1 MPAPNTAARLT
12 AIEARLDELSA
23 QLGPVVEEA
32 RHQRKFRE
40 QVSELNTDLAP
51 VVAGAMDLATAQLA
65 ELDQEV
71 DLAHVGRLARTL
83 ARNIDHLEGAVAQLE
98 AISSLAAAVTDL
110 MGPAMESLTARL
122 QDLEDRGYFDFARQ
136 GAELV
141 DLLADAS
148 RRGELDRVRS
158 EPPPSL
164 LALLRRARSPE
175 ARRGLATGLTLL
187 AATGCTPTPNRVP
200 THGNR
205 ED

>member
-141 DLLADAS
+141 DQLVDAS

-175 ARRGLATGLTLL
+175 ARRGLATGLMLL
-187 AATGCTPTPNRVP
+187 AATGSTPTPNRVP